1 MKKRRQSAFGIV
13 GVAVL
18 FFAVISV
25 PTLAT
30 VAAEIATA
38 ESATATRTLPAEPIS
53 AGEFFSVRIEAAGYG
68 AFGQVVETLPAGFK
82 YVQSSLNP
90 GSVEVV
96 GDTVRFYLL
105 GDTSFNYTLTA
116 PHTEGT
122 YSFSGLL
129 KDEDKNEYEVGGD
142 TEVVVEAATAVATRT
157 LPAEPVSAGKFF
169 SVRIET
175 AGYGSF
181 GQVLETLPEGF
192 MYLTSTLDPG
202 SVVIEA
208 ETNTVKFTLFGDTS
222 FNYTAIAPKTE
233 GTYTFSGKLKDTD
246 KKEYEVGGDT
256 EVVVEKEE
264 EEAVATRTLP
274 AESVPLSAFFTVGI
288 EAEGYGYFGKVVE
301 TLPEGFMYLSS
312 SLNPESVKVVGETV
326 EFELCGE
333 PSFTYTVIASD
344 TEGIYNFSGTLV
356 DEDKNEYEVG
366 GDTELEVEEKEE
378 EKPTATR
385 TLPTEAVPPS
395 ANFTVGVEAS
405 DYGVFGRVIETLPD
419 GFVYLTSTLDP
430 GSVVFEA
437 ETNTV
442 KFTLFGDTSFN
453 YTVTAAETEG
463 TYTFSGLLVDEDK
476 KEYEVGGA
484 TELVVEE
491 EAAEPTVSIAT
502 DKKNYTTGETMELTV
517 GLKNPAETAEQVVF
531 AWGVNFTDYG
541 NAFFWLTAFVLTLP
555 PESNQSFQIPLEVGD
570 WGPARFN
577 AAWHVAL
584 FDFDG
589 ETYELSEDRADWS
602 FVPALELGLGSE
614 SEMRPAKVAEEIG
627 KEVTK
632 VEANL

>member
-233 GTYTFSGKLKDTD
+233 GTYTFSGL
-246 KKEYEVGGDT
+246 
-256 EVVVEKEE
+256 
-264 EEAVATRTLP
+264 
-274 AESVPLSAFFTVGI
+274 
-288 EAEGYGYFGKVVE
+288 
-301 TLPEGFMYLSS
+301 
-312 SLNPESVKVVGETV
+312 
-326 EFELCGE
+326 
-333 PSFTYTVIASD
+333 
-344 TEGIYNFSGTLV
+344 LV
-356 DEDKNEYEVG
+356 DEDKN
-366 GDTELEVEEKEE
+366 
-378 EKPTATR
+378 
-385 TLPTEAVPPS
+385 
-395 ANFTVGVEAS
+395 
-405 DYGVFGRVIETLPD
+405 
-419 GFVYLTSTLDP
+419 
-430 GSVVFEA
+430 
-437 ETNTV
+437 
-442 KFTLFGDTSFN
+442 
-453 YTVTAAETEG
+453 
-463 TYTFSGLLVDEDK
+463 
-476 KEYEVGGA
+476 EYEVGGA

-502 DKKNYTTGETMELTV
+502 DKKNYTTGETMKITV
-517 GLKNPAETAEQVVF
+517 GLKNPAETAEQVLF
-531 AWGVNFTDYG
+531 AWGVNFTDYE
-541 NAFFWLTAFVLTLP
+541 NAFFWLTAFELTLP
-555 PESNQSFQIPLEVGD
+555 PESNQSFQVPLQVGD

-584 FDFDG
+584 FEFDG
-589 ETYELSEDRADWS
+589 ETYEKISEDRAEWS
-602 FVPALELGLGSE
+602 FVPALELGLGGSE
-614 SEMRPAKVAEEIG
+614 SEIRPVKVAEKIE